1 MVLVHRLSY
10 EIHVD
15 PIPKGRDLRHTCDN
29 PVCVNPRH
37 LILGTHQE
45 NMTDRA
51 VRERGGSNILTAV
64 AVRDMRSRYAA
75 GEKIKDLAVE
85 NGVHYITASD
95 AINRRTWKH
104 VP

>member
-1 MVLVHRLSY
+1 
-10 EIHVD
+10 
-15 PIPKGRDLRHTCDN
+15 
-29 PVCVNPRH
+29 
-37 LILGTHQE
+37 
-45 NMTDRA
+45 
-51 VRERGGSNILTAV
+51 
-64 AVRDMRSRYAA
+64 MRSRYAA